1 VGGGER
7 GARGGGCAYTI
18 GMTPRFQIVDRE
30 TPYLFPPSVQDWLPA
45 NHLARFVVEV
55 VDGLAL
61 GDLSD
66 EYAGRGTAAYPPT
79 VLVSLLF
86 YGYAT
91 GVFSSRKLE
100 RATHDS
106 VAFRFIAANTHPDH
120 DTIATFR
127 RRFSE
132 RLKPVF
138 VEILTLAREMGLMKV
153 GRVSVDGTK
162 VLANASKHSALSWEH
177 ACRLERQLQ
186 DEVAE
191 LWRRAEQ
198 ADAEAVPDGMDIP
211 AELVRR
217 EARLAAIA
225 AAKATLEARAAA
237 RHAAEQAEY
246 ERKLAARAEKARAR
260 GKKPTGRAPQPPT
273 PGVRKM
279 DQVNLTD
286 EESRVMPVPGGGFE
300 QAYNAQVAVDV
311 DSLLIVAEHV
321 SQQCNDKQELAP
333 MVATLGQ
340 LPTAVGQVAD
350 LLADNGYYSAGN
362 VQTCVA
368 HGVTPYLAAGRDRHH
383 PGLAERF
390 AADAPTPEGD
400 DAVTR
405 MKHRLTTRAGQA
417 VYGLRKSTVEP
428 VFGIIKSALGFRQ
441 FLRRGVKAVS
451 EEWTLISI
459 AWNLKRLFTLS
470 LASR

>member
-1 VGGGER
+1 
-7 GARGGGCAYTI
+7 
-18 GMTPRFQIVDRE
+18 MTQRFQVVDRE
-30 TPYLFPPSVQDWLPA
+30 TAYLFPPSVQDWLPER
-45 NHLARFVVEV
+45 HLARFVVEV
-55 VDGLAL
+55 VEGLPL
-61 GDLSD
+61 RELIDS
-66 EYAGRGTAAYPPT
+66 YAGRGTAAYPPK

-127 RRFSE
+127 QRFAE
-132 RLKPVF
+132 QLKPVF

-177 ACRLERQLQ
+177 ACRIERQLQ
-186 DEVAE
+186 GEVAA
-191 LWRRAEQ
+191 LLRLAAQ
-198 ADAEAVPDGMDIP
+198 ADAEPVPDGMDIP
-211 AELVRR
+211 EELARR
-217 EARLAAIA
+217 ETRLAAIA
-225 AAKATLEARAAA
+225 AAKTTLEARAAA

-246 ERKLAARAEKARAR
+246 QRKQAAREEQAQAS
-260 GKKPTGRAPQPPT
+260 GKKPKGRALKPPT
-273 PGVRKM
+273 PGVRDR

-286 EESRVMPVPGGGFE
+286 EESRIMPVAGGGFE

-311 DSLLIVAEHV
+311 DSLLIVAEYV
-321 SQQCNDKQELAP
+321 SQQCNDKQEITP
-333 MVATLGQ
+333 MVAALVQ
-340 LPTAVGQVAD
+340 LPAAVGTVAD
-350 LLADNGYYSAGN
+350 VLADNGYYSANN

-368 HGVTPYLAAGRDRHH
+368 NGLTPYLAAGRDTHH

-390 AADAPTPEGD
+390 AADLPPPE
-400 DAVTR
+400 DADPVTT
-405 MKHRLTTRAGQA
+405 MKHRLRTQSGKA

-428 VFGIIKSALGFRQ
+428 VFGIIKSVLGYRT
-441 FLRRGVKAVS
+441 FLRRALKAVS
-451 EEWTLISI
+451 EEWTLVSI

-470 LASR
+470 LAVS